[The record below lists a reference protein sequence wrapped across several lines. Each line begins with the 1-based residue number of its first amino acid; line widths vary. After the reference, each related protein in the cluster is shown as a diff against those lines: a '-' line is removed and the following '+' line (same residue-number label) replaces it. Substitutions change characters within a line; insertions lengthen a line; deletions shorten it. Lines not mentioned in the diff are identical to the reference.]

1 MHNEVFY
8 TNKDI
13 NEIKI
18 AVISDIHYYVG
29 YKQKI
34 FDKVIKQ
41 LENNHPNYIT
51 VVGDILDSSNTNNL
65 KQLESFFKSM
75 SKIAPTLVVTGN
87 HDEKKGSMYQWSKF
101 TNANLISMLKNIDNV
116 YYLNNDSITF
126 NNINFYGFNLSYHHF
141 EEVDET
147 YESFCEEIK
156 NIDPHFSASTYNITL
171 FHSPI
176 NIYNYLDNNPTHPV
190 NKTDLILS
198 GHMHNGCLPFII
210 SHPINKIFKTSR
222 GLISPNRTLF
232 PKYAQGRVYS
242 PNRDGYI
249 YEGLTK
255 LSNSTRL
262 FHKFDFIFQ
271 KNVQFLTIKP
281 QKK

>member
-1 MHNEVFY
+1 MHNETFY
-8 TNKDI
+8 TTKDI
-13 NEIKI
+13 NELKI
-18 AVISDIHYYVG
+18 AIISDIHYYVG

-41 LENNHPNYIT
+41 LEKNHPNYIT
-51 VVGDILDSSNTNNL
+51 IVGDILDSSNIDDL
-65 KQLESFFKSM
+65 KQLELFFKSM

-87 HDEKKGSMYQWSKF
+87 HDEKKGSMHKWSQYINKS
-101 TNANLISMLKNIDNV
+101 LITMLNNIDNI
-116 YYLNNDSITF
+116 YYLDNRNITF
-126 NNINFYGFNLSYHHF
+126 NNITFYGFNLSYYHF
-141 EEVDET
+141 EEIDET
-147 YESFCEEIK
+147 YESFCQEVE
-156 NIDPHFSASTYNITL
+156 NINPHFSDSTYNITL

-176 NIYNYLDNNPTHPV
+176 NIYNYLDNNPKHPL

-210 SHPINKIFKTSR
+210 SHPLNKVFKTSR

-262 FHKFDFIFQ
+262 FHKFDFFFQ

-281 QKK
+281 EKK